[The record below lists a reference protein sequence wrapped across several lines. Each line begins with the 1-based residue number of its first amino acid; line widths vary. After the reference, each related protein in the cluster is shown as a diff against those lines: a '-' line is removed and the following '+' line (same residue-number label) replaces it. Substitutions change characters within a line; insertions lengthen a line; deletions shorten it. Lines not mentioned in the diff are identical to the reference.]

1 MKILF
6 VPILFAAALLA
17 QDAAPPAPKPP
28 VIPDAVQARFRAAQ
42 LKSQKAQTALEL
54 AQAKAALIAAQEDE
68 MVAVQAVQAAC
79 GDAHQPTL
87 NGGMLSCVPKPPE
100 TAAAKPR
107 PQSKKEKP

>member
-1 MKILF
+1 MKPLL
-6 VPILFAAALLA
+6 PILFTAALLA
-17 QDAAPPAPKPP
+17 QDGVNPDAPKPP
-28 VIPDAVQARFRAAQ
+28 TIPDATQAKFRAAQ

-54 AQAKAALIAAQEDE
+54 AQAKAALIAAQEEE
-68 MVAVQAVQAAC
+68 MTAVQAVQAAC
-79 GDAHQPTL
+79 GAAHQPTL